1 MTQKR
6 KAASAAVL
14 LLGFLIMVGCGDTYR
29 PIAYPITKPGGDP
42 QTFDYVAIIN
52 TNGTNNGSVMQIN
65 VGGDS
70 ASAVAP
76 VGQEPA
82 TAGFNYSQTA
92 LLVPNNADDTLSE
105 ITSGST
111 TATTL
116 TLETGSKPTFVG
128 AVSSG
133 LFTLNSG
140 ANTICPSSP
149 SLGVID
155 GSSFTLRTD
164 VCVGTNPVFGV
175 AVDADRVFVV
185 DKGANKVYVV
195 NVTTD
200 VVTNSIS
207 VGTAPVYA
215 ALSPDGT
222 YAYVLNQGSDDIS
235 VIDTTAETVVATIPA
250 GGSAPSMAVFDSTLT
265 RLYVVNTGSDS
276 VSVFD
281 ASTYSSPKVLHTPVT
296 LSGTPN
302 SFAVLPDGSRAYAGL
317 AGTNQIAE
325 INTGSYSVK
334 TLTVGTTASSTV
346 TSVGRSN
353 DGTKVYATTVEPN
366 DLQNGTTIIRTTDDV
381 TVGNIPAPLQDPS
394 CSGTSCKLQ
403 RPYAVISR

>member
-1 MTQKR
+1 MTQMR

-14 LLGFLIMVGCGDTYR
+14 FLGFLIMVGCGDTYR
-29 PIAYPITKPGGDP
+29 PIAYPIPKPGGDP

-52 TNGTNNGSVMQIN
+52 SNGTNNGSVTQIN

-70 ASAVAP
+70 ASAVTP
-76 VGQEPA
+76 IGKQPA

-92 LLVPNNADDTLSE
+92 LLVPNYADDTLSE
-105 ITSGST
+105 ITSSST

-116 TLETGSKPTFVG
+116 TMATGSKPTFVG

-133 LFTLNSG
+133 LFSLNSG
-140 ANTICPSSP
+140 VNANCPTSP

-155 GSSFTLRTD
+155 GSSFTLRTN
-164 VCVGTNPVFGV
+164 VCVGTNPVFGI

-200 VVTNSIS
+200 AVTNSIS

-215 ALSPDGT
+215 VLSPDAA
-222 YAYVLNQGSDDIS
+222 YAYVLNQGSDNIS
-235 VIDTTAETVVATIPA
+235 VIDTTAESVVATVPS
-250 GGSAPSMAVFDSTLT
+250 GGNAPSLADFDSTLT

-281 ASTYSSPKVLHTPVT
+281 VSTLKSPTALHTPVT
-296 LSGTPN
+296 LSATPN
-302 SFAVLPDGSRAYAGL
+302 SFAVLPDGSRAFAGL
-317 AGTNQIAE
+317 AGTNQVAE

-334 TLTVGTTASSTV
+334 TITVGTTASSTV
-346 TSVGRSN
+346 NSVGRSN
-353 DGTKVYATTVEPN
+353 DGSKVYAATVEPT
-366 DLQNGTTIIRTTDDV
+366 DLQNATTIIRTTDDAI
-381 TVGNIPAPLQDPS
+381 VGNILAPLQDPT

-403 RPYAVISR
+403 RPYLVISR